1 VERTLQSLSKAVDPQ
16 EDLQVLEDLTKE
28 LVQTRDQLV
37 ALYQVSQASRGC
49 WQVEQVLERTVE
61 TIERLVSARA
71 VLLSIQ
77 PEDQDSLT
85 FQTPQNFLDQEIFGQ
100 VLFCP
105 QGKDLLAA
113 GHFGAVRSVASLRV
127 LVLPLDI
134 RGATEATLGLVFE
147 KEQQLKSPEIK
158 QARAIA
164 DYAGAQIENVL
175 LFQASLELTRLETEM
190 DLAHQVQRRLL
201 PQQVPLTP
209 GLQIWGAS
217 QPAHRVGGDFFD
229 FVPNA
234 EDHVLNFLVGDV
246 SGKGLSA
253 ALVMAMTRTIL
264 RSEIQDAQ
272 GENPQVVLQRANSA
286 LYEDFLEQ
294 NMFAT
299 VFVGSYHPQSRLLAF
314 ANAGHSPVIY
324 LPVDGAARL
333 LEPDGTPLG
342 ILRQTLSVK
351 QYLPLQTG
359 DIFMV
364 GTDGITEAENEN
376 GERYGI
382 DRMLDTVHQMKH
394 LTAQGLGPR
403 LVDDVKL
410 FRGHRAAADDL
421 TLLVLKAVSA

>member
-1 VERTLQSLSKAVDPQ
+1 MNIPLQSPLKLNDT
-16 EDLQVLEDLTKE
+16 EKDLQALEGLTAE

-61 TIERLVSARA
+61 TIERLVSAQA

-77 PEDQDSLT
+77 PEDQDSFT
-85 FQTPQNFLDQEIFGQ
+85 FQTPQNFLDQEIFEQ

-134 RGATEATLGLVFE
+134 RGATQATLGLVFE
-147 KEQQLKSPEIK
+147 KQQQLKSPEIK
-158 QARAIA
+158 LARAIA

-201 PQQVPLTP
+201 PQRVPVTP

-234 EDHVLNFLVGDV
+234 EDHVLNFLVGDI

-253 ALVMAMTRTIL
+253 ALIMAMTRTIL

-299 VFVGSYHPQSRLLAF
+299 VLVGSYHPQSRLLEF
-314 ANAGHSPVIY
+314 ANAGHSPVVY
-324 LPVDGAARL
+324 LPLDGAARL
-333 LEPDGTPLG
+333 VEPDGTPLG
-342 ILRQTLSVK
+342 ILHQTLSQK
-351 QYLPLQTG
+351 QSLVLQNG

-364 GTDGITEAENEN
+364 GTDGITEAENEI
-376 GERYGI
+376 GQRYGI
-382 DRMLDTVHQMKH
+382 DRMLDTIHQIKH
-394 LTAQGLGPR
+394 LPAARLGQR
-403 LVDDVKL
+403 LVEDVKL
-410 FRGHRAAADDL
+410 FSGRRPAADDL
-421 TLLVLKAVSA
+421 TLLVLKANAA